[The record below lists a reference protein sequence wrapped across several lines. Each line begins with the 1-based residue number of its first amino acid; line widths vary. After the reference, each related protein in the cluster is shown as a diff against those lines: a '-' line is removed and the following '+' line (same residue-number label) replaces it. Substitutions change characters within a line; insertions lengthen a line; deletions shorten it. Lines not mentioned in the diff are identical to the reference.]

1 MAATEAGRRGFALPG
16 RVVEIGTPV
25 LFGIALFALWE
36 GAVRL
41 FRIPLYIV
49 PPPSDIVVQFVEK
62 FPRIWEYTL
71 VTGMEALVG
80 FFVSILVAVPLSLM
94 VAFSPLLRR
103 TLYPFAVAMEMVP
116 KIAFAP
122 IFVTWFGF
130 GFMPKIIIVYLVCF
144 FPILLNGILAF
155 WMLLTRM
162 YPAIATA
169 IPYFLIMR
177 DLHLLDTLPALIV
190 TYTAFNLPFVIWL
203 LIGFYEELPIELERA
218 AMIDGCSVWTRFR
231 KIVLPL
237 SAPALVA
244 TAILSAVLAW
254 NEFLFAVMLT
264 RVNAKTLPVVM
275 SGFIT
280 DKGTQWDQMTALGVI
295 TVLPVLAFALAV
307 QRYLVRGLTL
317 GAVKE

>member
-1 MAATEAGRRGFALPG
+1 MAAPEAGRRGLALPG

-25 LFGIALFALWE
+25 LFGLALFALWE

-155 WMLLTRM
+155 TSLSVELGRLCQSTGAGALR
-162 YPAIATA
+162 T
-169 IPYFLIMR
+169 FVKVR
-177 DLHLLDTLPALIV
+177 LPA
-190 TYTAFNLPFVIWL
+190 ALPQLFVGIK
-203 LIGFYEELPIELERA
+203 GA
-218 AMIDGCSVWTRFR
+218 A
-231 KIVLPL
+231 
-237 SAPALVA
+237 
-244 TAILSAVLAW
+244 
-254 NEFLFAVMLT
+254 
-264 RVNAKTLPVVM
+264 VNATVGATISEWIGGDAGLGYYIQM
-275 SGFIT
+275 ASGELRT
-280 DKGTQWDQMTALGVI
+280 D
-295 TVLPVLAFALAV
+295 LAFAIIIMLVALGLLLFGLVVLAERLLIPWHVSQRAPV
-307 QRYLVRGLTL
+307 QGTI
-317 GAVKE
+317 